1 MLEKSNAKSI
11 GPSLKDSKPDLS
23 VVQSLLTEAQVRFK
37 RSQKGKTGR
46 AKHWFRSFFTILGEH
61 NYLFDLLPTGDK
73 YTSVVTGSFT
83 AIVKACATYEEIG
96 EGIADYLERISDEMF
111 HLRQVVQ
118 QLCGRDD
125 PYIRA
130 QTVNFYCELFNF
142 MVSLLE
148 NWYTSPIKRIMM
160 SLGDKYKKSCDE
172 ALKRMH
178 RYRKGAQDQLRN
190 VYSGH
195 IDKRLNYELV
205 LGLYAEAGLYS
216 EAHRHAT
223 MPKALSTSTS
233 STVEV
238 IQSLS
243 CSPLPSSHDNDDVLQ
258 LVPDEPGLDDLDGH
272 ESSWTLEWT
281 KQSIVT
287 SAAPLEQYYQSD
299 RIKRLMDR
307 TSNLSISREVFT
319 KIHKWLTAADPE
331 AIALQGP
338 PGVKE
343 PSECTLTSA
352 FVLRKVT
359 EAKVPV
365 IGYFCHY
372 DSRAWAS
379 FDRTKQ
385 LLHLVNSLIYQ
396 LSSILPEGTDAEQYV
411 DLDFSPT
418 RWSVLDEDA
427 SDIDAAIQLLGDL
440 LKMAPPL
447 LFCIIDG
454 LRHVDTESNPPELK
468 VSIEKFLRMLCT
480 TASTKSDSN
489 GALKL
494 LISTNGSSLALRKR
508 EREGLL
514 AIIRNNDQSHG
525 NEPMRIQQDLAVTRN
540 NDQSHPNEPIKMKL
554 DHRP

>member
-1 MLEKSNAKSI
+1 MLEKSNARTTGLNLNDSI
-11 GPSLKDSKPDLS
+11 PDLS
-23 VVQSLLTEAQVRFK
+23 VVQSLLKEAQIKFK
-37 RSQKGKTGR
+37 RSQKSKIGK
-46 AKHWFRSFFTILGEH
+46 AKYWFRSFFTILGEH
-61 NYLFDLLPTGDK
+61 NYLFDLLPTGDR

-118 QLCGRDD
+118 QLYGRED

-148 NWYTSPIKRIMM
+148 NWYTSPIKRIMT
-160 SLGDKYKKSCDE
+160 SLGEKYKKSCDE
-172 ALKRMH
+172 ALHRMH
-178 RYRKGAQDQLRN
+178 RYREGAQDQLRN
-190 VYSGH
+190 VSLGQLGEHFRSGL
-195 IDKRLNYELV
+195 R
-205 LGLYAEAGLYS
+205 LGLLAEAGLYS
-216 EAHRHAT
+216 EARRHASNT
-223 MPKALSTSTS
+223 KTLSTSTS
-233 STVEV
+233 LTVEM
-238 IQSLS
+238 IQSRS
-243 CSPLPSSHDNDDVLQ
+243 CSPVPSSHENDDVLQ
-258 LVPDEPGLDDLDGH
+258 LAPDESDLGDIDGH
-272 ESSWTLEWT
+272 GASWTLEWT
-281 KQSIVT
+281 KQSIVS
-287 SAAPLEQYYQSD
+287 SAAPLERYYQAD
-299 RIKRLMDR
+299 RIKRLTDR
-307 TSNLSISREVFT
+307 TSNLSVSREVFT

-343 PSECTLTSA
+343 PSQCTLTSA

-385 LLHLVNSLIYQ
+385 LLHMVNSLIYQ
-396 LSSILPEGTDAEQYV
+396 LSSILPEGTDAEKHV

-440 LKMAPPL
+440 FKVAPPL

-454 LRHVDTESNPPELK
+454 LRHIDTESNPPDLK

-480 TASTKSDSN
+480 TASTKSDRN

-494 LISTNGSSLALRKR
+494 LISTNGSSLALREK
-508 EREGLL
+508 EREELL
-514 AIIRNNDQSHG
+514 AIIRNNDQSHQ
-525 NEPMRIQQDLAVTRN
+525 NEPMRVQQG
-540 NDQSHPNEPIKMKL
+540 HWP
-554 DHRP
+554 

>member
-1 MLEKSNAKSI
+1 MLEKSNAKTT
-11 GPSLKDSKPDLS
+11 GLSLNDSKPDLS
-23 VVQSLLTEAQVRFK
+23 VVQSLLKEAQIKFK
-37 RSQKGKTGR
+37 RSQKSKIGK

-118 QLCGRDD
+118 QLYGRDD

-148 NWYTSPIKRIMM
+148 NWYTSPIKRIMT

-172 ALKRMH
+172 ALHKMH
-178 RYRKGAQDQLRN
+178 RYREGAQDQLRN
-190 VYSGH
+190 VSLGQLGEHFRSGL
-195 IDKRLNYELV
+195 R
-205 LGLYAEAGLYS
+205 LGLFAEAGLYS
-216 EAHRHAT
+216 EARRHASKPWT
-223 MPKALSTSTS
+223 KTLSTSKS

-238 IQSLS
+238 IRSRS
-243 CSPLPSSHDNDDVLQ
+243 CSPVPSSHKHDDMLQ
-258 LVPDEPGLDDLDGH
+258 LAPDETDLDDLDGH
-272 ESSWTLEWT
+272 GASWNLEWT
-281 KQSIVT
+281 KQSIV
-287 SAAPLEQYYQSD
+287 SSSAPLERYYQAD
-299 RIKRLMDR
+299 RIKRLTDR
-307 TSNLSISREVFT
+307 TNHLSVSREVFT
-319 KIHKWLTAADPE
+319 KIHKWLTAAGPE

-338 PGVKE
+338 PGAKE
-343 PSECTLTSA
+343 PSQCTLTSA

-372 DSRAWAS
+372 DSRSWAS
-379 FDRTKQ
+379 VDRTKQ
-385 LLHLVNSLIYQ
+385 LLHMVNSLIYQ
-396 LSSILPEGTDAEQYV
+396 LSSILPEGTDAEKHV
-411 DLDFSPT
+411 DSDFSPT

-427 SDIDAAIQLLGDL
+427 SDLGAAIQLFGDL
-440 LKMAPPL
+440 LKVAPPL

-454 LRHVDTESNPPELK
+454 LRHIDTESNSSVLK

-494 LISTNGSSLALRKR
+494 LISTNGSSLALREK

-514 AIIRNNDQSHG
+514 AIIRDNDRSHQ
-525 NEPMRIQQDLAVTRN
+525 NEPMRVHQD
-540 NDQSHPNEPIKMKL
+540 HWP
-554 DHRP
+554 